1 MMKEKYE
8 RMLESARGL
17 MEMAEDPGASL
28 DECAIAWGRALLLLG
43 KYVAEDRRLGSEGR
57 LNGPVVRRTVDVQPG
72 SMSLRKADLAGV
84 VARGNQ
90 ADVCSVS
97 YRAGSGR
104 KVVEGITFCGTERA
118 CLEAELIWTSMETK
132 RVWAWRRD
140 AGRHWVK
147 DDAGWRDSYDDA
159 GWRDSYYEGFAC
171 RVYDRY
177 QELRRRQGKDDS
189 IAGAGNVPVRVRGAR
204 AAGSMRGLDLRE
216 ADPADALREGA
227 DAADGGYLSMDE
239 LYRQIRQIESKEA

>member
-1 MMKEKYE
+1 MKEEKYE
-8 RMLESARGL
+8 LMLERARGL
-17 MEMAEDPGASL
+17 MAMAEDPCASL

-43 KYVAEDRRLGSEGR
+43 KYVKEDRRLGSEGR

-72 SMSLRKADLAGV
+72 SMSLQKADLAGV

-104 KVVEGITFCGTERA
+104 KVVEGITFCGTGRA

-132 RVWAWRRD
+132 RFWAWRR
-140 AGRHWVK
+140 AAHRHW
-147 DDAGWRDSYDDA
+147 AEDDA

-171 RVYDRY
+171 RVSDRY
-177 QELRRRQGKDDS
+177 RELRRGQAGADPV
-189 IAGAGNVPVRVRGAR
+189 AGAGGVPVRVRGAR

-216 ADPADALREGA
+216 ADPPDAWFRLDADALREGA
-227 DAADGGYLSMDE
+227 HAAADVYLSMDE
-239 LYRQIRQIESKEA
+239 LRRQIRQIESKEA

>member
-1 MMKEKYE
+1 MEGKYE

-17 MEMAEDPGASL
+17 MAMAEDPGASL

-72 SMSLRKADLAGV
+72 PMSLRKADLAGV

-104 KVVEGITFCGTERA
+104 KVVEDITFCGTERA

-132 RVWAWRRD
+132 RVWAWRSD
-140 AGRHWVK
+140 VGRHWVK
-147 DDAGWRDSYDDA
+147 DDA

-171 RVYDRY
+171 RVSDRY
-177 QELRRRQGKDDS
+177 RELRHGQGGADPV
-189 IAGAGNVPVRVRGAR
+189 AGAGNVPVGGRGSR
-204 AAGSMRGLDLRE
+204 AAGSMGGLGSRA
-216 ADPADALREGA
+216 ADPPDAWFRLNADALREGA
-227 DAADGGYLSMDE
+227 HAADGGYLSMDE
-239 LYRQIRQIESKEA
+239 LLRQIRQIESKEA